1 MFQGGGRPPR
11 PQLLRGD
18 MGWWGEGLLG
28 QMDKNGSKKAE
39 PSNPRGAFKFA
50 VKWSKEIG
58 HLEGGQGT
66 VCPCV

>member
-1 MFQGGGRPPR
+1 
-11 PQLLRGD
+11 
-18 MGWWGEGLLG
+18 MGGEGLLG
-28 QMDKNGSKKAE
+28 QMDKNGSKKVE
-39 PSNPRGAFKFA
+39 SSNPRGAFKFA